1 MKILQSNIVKFKSTV
16 KSVSFIIEILLI
28 LGSSVS
34 TKPLIKL

>member
-1 MKILQSNIVKFKSTV
+1 MKILQSKIVKFKSTV

-28 LGSSVS
+28 FGSSVS